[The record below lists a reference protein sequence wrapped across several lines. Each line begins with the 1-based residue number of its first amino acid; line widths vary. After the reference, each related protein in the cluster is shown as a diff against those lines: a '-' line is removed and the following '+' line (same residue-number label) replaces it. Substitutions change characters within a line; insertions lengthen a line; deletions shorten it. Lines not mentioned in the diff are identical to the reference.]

1 MLSVGPCCTMLKET
15 APTSASCVTLQRFKW
30 LSGQFVN
37 EGQAHR
43 HKGAACIFGV
53 GIVRGANAPLPT
65 QGSLEKG
72 NSEEEFLRKSKS
84 FSS

>member
-1 MLSVGPCCTMLKET
+1 MLKET
-15 APTSASCVTLQRFKW
+15 APTVSIVCNTSKIQVALFRWVVK
-30 LSGQFVN
+30 

-72 NSEEEFLRKSKS
+72 NSEEELLRKSKS